1 MSIEKLYEEWSK
13 DGEIDQMNVSKA
25 ATDVPKLH
33 NKYFRWYVEEGLKL
47 KKLKAEY
54 KILYKLKGEWYRG
67 ELDEEELKQ
76 HGWKPQPLK
85 ILRADVPQH
94 LEADV
99 DVVKLSLKIGLQEE
113 IVAYLESIVKQ
124 INNRNFLLKTIV
136 DWERFRTGSS

>member
-1 MSIEKLYEEWSK
+1 MSIEKLYEEWGK

-47 KKLKAEY
+47 KKLRAEY
-54 KILYKLKGEWYRG
+54 KILYKLKGEWSRG

-76 HGWKPQPLK
+76 HGWKPQSLK

-99 DVVKLSLKIGLQEE
+99 EVVKLSLKIGLQEE

-136 DWERFRTGSS
+136 DFERFRTGSS

>member
-1 MSIEKLYEEWSK
+1 MSIEKLYEEWGK

-99 DVVKLSLKIGLQEE
+99 EVVKLSLKIGLQEE

-136 DWERFRTGSS
+136 DFERFRSGSS